1 MTETSA
7 SALPWTGEESRAYQD
22 AEMIAAAWY
31 QARDALVPF
40 SGWMTWKKNGGG
52 KEYLFYGHDRA
63 GNGQSLG
70 VRSAETEA
78 RMQAFRDGKAAA
90 QQREAA
96 LRAQV
101 ATQARF
107 VRAARVNRMPRDAA
121 KLLRVFERTP
131 YRDALVVVGTHAL
144 YAYEAAAG
152 VRFVPGLTAT
162 RDVDLLWDSKQQLE
176 VGVGL
181 LPDERPGFLDVLRQ
195 LDATFTVSAE
205 HSFRVT
211 SAQGLMVDFLMAEPD
226 DGRKPKA
233 GDKVRPIGMTGQS
246 WLLGSTP
253 MKQIAFSDDGYPIR
267 LNVPQPTLFAAHKRW
282 VAQQRGRAAIK
293 KDRDIAQAAAVF
305 DLLKDRLSDQVSV
318 TRKMPAELKKYLPAR
333 R

>member
-1 MTETSA
+1 
-7 SALPWTGEESRAYQD
+7 
-22 AEMIAAAWY
+22 MIAAAWY
-31 QARDALVPF
+31 QARDALAPF
-40 SGWMTWKKNGGG
+40 AGWMTWKKNGGG
-52 KEYLFYGHDRA
+52 KEYLFYGQDRA

-70 VRSAETEA
+70 VRSADTEA
-78 RMQAFRDGKAAA
+78 RMQAFRDGKEAA
-90 QQREAA
+90 QRREAG

-107 VRAARVNRMPRDAA
+107 VRAARLNRMPRDAA
-121 KLLRVFERTP
+121 KLLRTFERTA
-131 YRDALVVVGTHAL
+131 YQGALTVVGTHAL

-162 RDVDLLWDSKQQLE
+162 RDIDLLWDSKQQLE

-181 LPDERPGFLDVLRQ
+181 SEEQRPGFLEVLRQ

-226 DGRKPKA
+226 DGRKPKV
-233 GDKVRPIGMTGQS
+233 GDKVRPIGLAGQA
-246 WLLGSTP
+246 WLLGSAP
-253 MKQIAFSDDGYPIR
+253 MQRIAFSDDGYPIR
-267 LNVPQPTLFAAHKRW
+267 LAVPQPTLFATHKSW
-282 VAQQRGRAAIK
+282 VAQQRGRAAAK
-293 KDRDIAQAAAVF
+293 RDRDRAQAQAVF
-305 DLLKDRLSDQVSV
+305 ALLEDRLADQVNV
-318 TRKMPAELKKYLPAR
+318 TRKMPAELKAYLPKR